1 MQEQNYTQQK
11 IKLSTWKT
19 ILSQAGHHANLFAI
33 ILSCGMALGIARLME
48 SLLNMYIIDHFVE
61 PGQLHGFGVAAA
73 VVLFVHML
81 YACLLYT
88 SRCV

>member
-48 SLLNMYIIDHFVE
+48 SLLNM
-61 PGQLHGFGVAAA
+61 
-73 VVLFVHML
+73 
-81 YACLLYT
+81 
-88 SRCV
+88 